1 MAVTEKL
8 HATTS
13 RAIGTDSS
21 WIFHIRSTAWSVLDP
36 LLFSFYTC
44 TVGKVIYSLFFI
56 LLLCWW
62 DSTHPPLTF
71 LRLSLNHISACISA
85 CLADLSPWMAAH
97 HLKLNLSKTELLYIP
112 GRALCPNLRK
122 LPGELIQSDH
132 TSWQCMQPLC
142 SSGQSDNIRRIQLF
156 SPQRPL
162 CCFYNP
168 FSLWV
173 WITATSSWQLIQIQ
187 LHALL
192 SEHPSNCLSSKEH

>member
-44 TVGKVIYSLFFI
+44 TVGKVISSLFFI

-142 SSGQSDNIRRIQLF
+142 SSGQSDDIRRIQLILSSETTLLLLQSVF
-156 SPQRPL
+156 TV
-162 CCFYNP
+162 
-168 FSLWV
+168 SLDYCNFLLATDPN
-173 WITATSSWQLIQIQ
+173 TATCLVVWT
-187 LHALL
+187 
-192 SEHPSNCLSSKEH
+192 SE